1 MRSNAKQQTR
11 LMVGL
16 MQVHK
21 DIKQGSQEW
30 LNMRLGLITCSEI
43 KTIRAD
49 GAGAQTYI
57 NGLAYE
63 RITGE
68 SSAVFS
74 GNLWTDRGHE
84 LEPVAREA
92 YERKTGFKVEQVS
105 FIKNLGFGYSPDG
118 LVGDNGLIEIKAKQ
132 PKDQITLLRS
142 GNIPN
147 EHLDQLDGGLL
158 CSNREWIDFV
168 AYCPNL
174 PIFIKRVYA
183 KDRTQQIEKL
193 NELIAKYNVQ
203 IEDVANQ
210 ISEMY

>member
-1 MRSNAKQQTR
+1 M
-11 LMVGL
+11 MEVF
-16 MQVHK
+16 K
-21 DIKQGSQEW
+21 DIEQGSQEW
-30 LNMRLGLITCSEI
+30 LSMRLGLITCSEI

-74 GNLWTDRGHE
+74 GNLWTERGQE

-118 LVGDNGLIEIKAKQ
+118 VVGDNGLIEIKTKQ
-132 PKDQITLLRS
+132 PKDQIALLRS
-142 GNIPN
+142 GDIPK

-183 KDRTQQIEKL
+183 KDRIQQIEKL

-203 IEDVANQ
+203 VEDVANQ

>member
-16 MQVHK
+16 MQIHR
-21 DIKQGSQEW
+21 DIEQGTKEW
-30 LNMRLGLITCSEI
+30 LDLRLGLITCSEI

-68 SSAVFS
+68 PSSVFM
-74 GNLWTDRGHE
+74 GNEWTERGHE
-84 LEPVAREA
+84 LEIVARDLYQKKMDCE
-92 YERKTGFKVEQVS
+92 VEQVS
-105 FIKNLGFGYSPDG
+105 FITNLGFGYSPDG
-118 LVGDNGLIEIKAKQ
+118 LVGENGLIEIKAKQ
-132 PKDQITLLRS
+132 PQVQISILRS
-142 GNIPN
+142 GDIPK

-158 CSNREWIDFV
+158 NSGREWMDFIS
-168 AYCPNL
+168 YCPNL

-183 KDRTQQIEKL
+183 EERKAQLEKL
-193 NELIAKYNVQ
+193 NTLIEKYNAQ
-203 IEDVANQ
+203 IDDIVDQ
-210 ISEMY
+210 IMEMY

>member
-1 MRSNAKQQTR
+1 M
-11 LMVGL
+11 MEVF
-16 MQVHK
+16 K
-21 DIKQGSQEW
+21 DIEQGSQEW

-74 GNLWTDRGHE
+74 GNLWTERGHE

-118 LVGDNGLIEIKAKQ
+118 VVGDNGLIEIKTKQ
-132 PKDQITLLRS
+132 PKDQIALLRS
-142 GNIPN
+142 GDIPK

-183 KDRTQQIEKL
+183 KDRIQQIEKL

-203 IEDVANQ
+203 VEDVANQ

>member
-1 MRSNAKQQTR
+1 ME
-11 LMVGL
+11 VI
-16 MQVHK
+16 K
-21 DIKQGSQEW
+21 DVEQGSQEW

-43 KTIRAD
+43 KTISAD
-49 GAGAQTYI
+49 GAGAQAYI

-74 GNLWTDRGHE
+74 GNLWTERGHE

-118 LVGDNGLIEIKAKQ
+118 LVDDNGLIEIKAKQ
-132 PKDQITLLRS
+132 PKDQIALLRS
-142 GNIPN
+142 GDIPK
-147 EHLDQLDGGLL
+147 EQLDQLDGGLL

-183 KDRTQQIEKL
+183 KDRIQQIEKL

>member
-1 MRSNAKQQTR
+1 MEIF
-11 LMVGL
+11 
-16 MQVHK
+16 K
-21 DIKQGSQEW
+21 DIDQGSQEW

-68 SSAVFS
+68 SSAVFV
-74 GNLWTDRGHE
+74 GNQWTDRGNE

-92 YERKTGFKVEQVS
+92 YERKTGFEVDQVS

-118 LVGDNGLIEIKAKQ
+118 VVGDNGLIEIKTKQ
-132 PKDQITLLRS
+132 PKDQIAILRS
-142 GNIPN
+142 GDIPK

-183 KDRTQQIEKL
+183 KDRIQQIEKL

>member
-1 MRSNAKQQTR
+1 M
-11 LMVGL
+11 MEVI
-16 MQVHK
+16 K
-21 DIKQGSQEW
+21 DVEQGSQEW

-43 KTIRAD
+43 KTISAD
-49 GAGAQTYI
+49 GAGAQAYI

-74 GNLWTDRGHE
+74 GNLWTERGHE

-118 LVGDNGLIEIKAKQ
+118 LVDDNGLIEIKAKQ
-132 PKDQITLLRS
+132 PKDQIALLRS
-142 GNIPN
+142 GDIPK

-183 KDRTQQIEKL
+183 KDRIQQIEKL

>member
-1 MRSNAKQQTR
+1 ME
-11 LMVGL
+11 VF
-16 MQVHK
+16 K
-21 DIKQGSQEW
+21 DIEQGSQEW

-118 LVGDNGLIEIKAKQ
+118 IVGDNGLIEIKAKQ
-132 PKDQITLLRS
+132 PKDQIAMLRS
-142 GNIPN
+142 GNIPS

-183 KDRTQQIEKL
+183 KDRIQQIEKL
-193 NELIAKYNVQ
+193 NELIAKYSVQ